1 MERVF
6 IGTEALARGDVNRY
20 ELGKHYRRLLPDVY
34 GPRSGRLTLGDR
46 TAAAWLWSGR
56 EGVIAGLAASAAH
69 GAKWVDADVP
79 IELVAPMAGVEDAP
93 VMSRLRRGG
102 GMDHLCFVVDDV
114 AAALA
119 EESDR
124 GGLVVCEPVFAVAF
138 TRTIG
143 FVQRRSGL
151 VVEYISKEEVSSP

>member
-1 MERVF
+1 MDVSALHHIGYVVPRIGPALLRFTDEGATVLVPPIDDPIQRV
-6 IGTEALARGDVNRY
+6 TVAL
-20 ELGKHYRRLLPDVY
+20 
-34 GPRSGRLTLGDR
+34 
-46 TAAAWLWSGR
+46 
-56 EGVIAGLAASAAH
+56 LAC
-69 GAKWVDADVP
+69 DADVP
-79 IELVAPMAGVEDAP
+79 IELVAPMAGVDDAP

-151 VVEYISKEEVSSP
+151 VVEYISEEEVSAP